1 MEEVTMLS
9 KMTRIRIRSGSSRL
23 RYGVVPL
30 AVLIALVSSIAA
42 SAAVRGPA
50 FPNRPVTYVNLAKAT
65 EQRNYRTDYSVQFA
79 LRQTSASNINAD
91 DTALARTS
99 RCNNCGAIAIAF
111 QVVFSSAQS
120 PITLNENATAQAIGT
135 SCGNCSTLAEAY
147 QIVDAGGTQPRLTRQ
162 QLATLDH
169 VGFELKALRNSGLS
183 VDQIESEVTDLAN
196 EVVATL
202 QSSSGS
208 SEAPPSSDVPAVSPA
223 LNGPALSPALNGFA
237 SLLAPLTEVSQPN
250 VQLYYQI
257 QTG

>member
-1 MEEVTMLS
+1 MLS
-9 KMTRIRIRSGSSRL
+9 KMTRIRSGSLRL

-30 AVLIALVSSIAA
+30 AVLIALVSSVTA

-50 FPNRPVTYVNLAKAT
+50 FPNRPVTYVNQAKAT
-65 EQRNYRTDYSVQFA
+65 EQRNNRTDYSVQFA

-135 SCGNCSTLAEAY
+135 LCGNCSTLAEAY
-147 QIVDAGGTQPRLTRQ
+147 QIVDAGTQPRLTRQ
-162 QLATLDH
+162 QLGTLDR

-202 QSSSGS
+202 QTSSGS
-208 SEAPPSSDVPAVSPA
+208 SEAPPSSGV
-223 LNGPALSPALNGFA
+223 PALSPALNGFA
-237 SLLAPLTEVSQPN
+237 SLLAPLTDVSQPN

-257 QTG
+257 QSN